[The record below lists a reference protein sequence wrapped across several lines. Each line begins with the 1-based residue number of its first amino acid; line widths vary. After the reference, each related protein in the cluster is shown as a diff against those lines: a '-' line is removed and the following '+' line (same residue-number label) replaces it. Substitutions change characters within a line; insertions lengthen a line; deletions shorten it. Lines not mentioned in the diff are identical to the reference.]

1 MFQINWKLKAFLYIV
16 FSLLKLKG
24 IFYFLQKYI
33 TKRSKINIKQ
43 INKLW
48 IYHTNAIEKNNV
60 RNILEVGAGK
70 SLEQNIYISYKFNNS
85 ITQTAIDMNNMLD
98 LDLLNQASE
107 QIGNILKHN
116 NKGKVKNLKQL
127 KSLYN
132 INYIA
137 PYNLNNF
144 AKINQ
149 KFDMCISTT
158 VLEHLKISEL
168 EEYLENLKT
177 ILEPNGLVS
186 SIIDYTDHYSHT
198 DKNISVL
205 NYLSYSD
212 EEWKKYNNSYLFQNR
227 LRHQD
232 YKKIIEK
239 KNYKINEIYLGDLI
253 EPPSKISKV
262 FDANNKETFISWA
275 YFLISK

>member
-1 MFQINWKLKAFLYIV
+1 M
-16 FSLLKLKG
+16 
-24 IFYFLQKYI
+24 
-33 TKRSKINIKQ
+33 
-43 INKLW
+43 
-48 IYHTNAIEKNNV
+48 
-60 RNILEVGAGK
+60 
-70 SLEQNIYISYKFNNS
+70 
-85 ITQTAIDMNNMLD
+85 
-98 LDLLNQASE
+98 
-107 QIGNILKHN
+107 
-116 NKGKVKNLKQL
+116 
-127 KSLYN
+127 
-132 INYIA
+132 
-137 PYNLNNF
+137 NNF